1 MLRLRFIVFFS
12 LVILFFPQASRAQA
26 PEVPPVT
33 SAGTSQEPGLES
45 IQSKLAEL
53 KADSSLDE
61 SSRSRLTEFYES
73 ALKQLK
79 AAEDYKKQTDSFRE
93 SALQAPVEVTGI
105 NKQLDLILAASKKSP
120 TVDFQKVPPDQLDNQ
135 LFETRLQLESLKS
148 DLDQLGRN
156 LSQEQARPEQI
167 RFDQRSVQDRLR
179 QVEEQRRGMPAS
191 GAASVKAQSIALHAT
206 EKALQANLNALQME
220 LSSHPPRLQLLRA
233 RYDLAIAKVA
243 TESDRLENLEKFAA
257 ENRESEATRYS
268 KELAEALEAASNKH
282 ILIQEVIQKNFR
294 LGKEFR
300 ALSEDI
306 GVATNRLS
314 EIKDKTKQIEKDLE
328 HSKKKIGLA
337 RLSPSLAAILRDQR
351 LLLPSKQKIDREVQK
366 LIDKTGEVTLRQF
379 DIEEKLQTFLDIDKK
394 VQEKLALESE
404 NAKLSKH
411 QIIRVKVELNL
422 LLDEQKELLLK
433 LNEAYSKYQSILG
446 DIDFSTQRVLEVAR
460 QYADFLD
467 ENLLWVKSSP
477 PINGK
482 FFLDLVAAV
491 QWLISPQRFRETAT
505 SLTFV
510 LQSEKLYLL
519 FLCVLLI
526 ATLSGR
532 RKIQARLTE
541 ITGLVSVVRSDRFR
555 YTLDAVACTIFL
567 VLPWF
572 TACFGIGWLLNVNAN
587 APEFARALGQ
597 ALLAASIPL
606 FLLQTFHHL
615 FAGNGIA
622 ELHLKWRKK
631 SVLVLE
637 SQIGWLRF
645 VVVPC
650 IFLIHLTGNQ
660 SEIDYSDSLGRLAL
674 IVVLIAICIGLD
686 RILHPTRGALKYFV
700 AEHYGTLIFRTRFIW
715 YSMIVIIP
723 LVIAAF
729 AAAGYVS
736 SAVELLGKLV
746 GTIRACFIA
755 LFIYQLATRGLRLY
769 YRELALKKL

>member
-1 MLRLRFIVFFS
+1 M
-12 LVILFFPQASRAQA
+12 
-26 PEVPPVT
+26 
-33 SAGTSQEPGLES
+33 
-45 IQSKLAEL
+45 
-53 KADSSLDE
+53 
-61 SSRSRLTEFYES
+61 
-73 ALKQLK
+73 
-79 AAEDYKKQTDSFRE
+79 
-93 SALQAPVEVTGI
+93 
-105 NKQLDLILAASKKSP
+105 
-120 TVDFQKVPPDQLDNQ
+120 
-135 LFETRLQLESLKS
+135 
-148 DLDQLGRN
+148 
-156 LSQEQARPEQI
+156 
-167 RFDQRSVQDRLR
+167 
-179 QVEEQRRGMPAS
+179 
-191 GAASVKAQSIALHAT
+191 
-206 EKALQANLNALQME
+206 
-220 LSSHPPRLQLLRA
+220 
-233 RYDLAIAKVA
+233 
-243 TESDRLENLEKFAA
+243 
-257 ENRESEATRYS
+257 
-268 KELAEALEAASNKH
+268 
-282 ILIQEVIQKNFR
+282 
-294 LGKEFR
+294 
-300 ALSEDI
+300 
-306 GVATNRLS
+306 
-314 EIKDKTKQIEKDLE
+314 
-328 HSKKKIGLA
+328 
-337 RLSPSLAAILRDQR
+337 
-351 LLLPSKQKIDREVQK
+351 QK

-686 RILHPTRGALKYFV
+686 
-700 AEHYGTLIFRTRFIW
+700 
-715 YSMIVIIP
+715 
-723 LVIAAF
+723 
-729 AAAGYVS
+729 
-736 SAVELLGKLV
+736 
-746 GTIRACFIA
+746 
-755 LFIYQLATRGLRLY
+755 
-769 YRELALKKL
+769 